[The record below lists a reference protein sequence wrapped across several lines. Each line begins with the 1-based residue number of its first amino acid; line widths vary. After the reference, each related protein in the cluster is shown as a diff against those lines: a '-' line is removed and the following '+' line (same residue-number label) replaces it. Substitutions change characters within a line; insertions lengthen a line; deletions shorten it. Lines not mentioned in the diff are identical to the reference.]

1 MRTAFRSRVSK
12 AGYRAELASSASD
25 VISPQG
31 TPTTTARRLIRI
43 LGVPQPT
50 PRRAAWKGI
59 QAAAMAV
66 LDEIETC
73 HTESAPLCS
82 VPSDGADEQ
91 SCRADHVLSL
101 FANQEVCV
109 KTVKNDDWLRFVH
122 QLNSGPF
129 RTSVSL
135 PPPGG
140 RRMCLFGRV
149 SAGAVGVVF
158 DRRRLDLSKALTLAL
173 ALTLTLARAQNLAL
187 TLTLTL
193 ALTLTL
199 RRSSGRAAT
208 TLRRSST
215 SPSTGTT
222 TRS

>member
-1 MRTAFRSRVSK
+1 
-12 AGYRAELASSASD
+12 
-25 VISPQG
+25 
-31 TPTTTARRLIRI
+31 
-43 LGVPQPT
+43 
-50 PRRAAWKGI
+50 
-59 QAAAMAV
+59 MAV

-91 SCRADHVLSL
+91 SCRADRVLSL

-149 SAGAVGVVF
+149 SAGAVGVIF
-158 DRRRLDLSKALTLAL
+158 DRRKLDLSKAFIWPSGYYAKTEFNLTFDRHNNAELTGGREQHLVTIDAL
-173 ALTLTLARAQNLAL
+173 LEVRGWGDGWLG
-187 TLTLTL
+187 
-193 ALTLTL
+193 L
-199 RRSSGRAAT
+199 RLGLGLSDEPESE
-208 TLRRSST
+208 
-215 SPSTGTT
+215 P
-222 TRS
+222 

>member
-1 MRTAFRSRVSK
+1 
-12 AGYRAELASSASD
+12 
-25 VISPQG
+25 
-31 TPTTTARRLIRI
+31 
-43 LGVPQPT
+43 
-50 PRRAAWKGI
+50 
-59 QAAAMAV
+59 MAV

-73 HTESAPLCS
+73 HTQSAPLCS

-158 DRRRLDLSKALTLAL
+158 DRRRLDLSNAFIWPSGYYAKTEFNITFDRNNNAELTGGRDQHLVTIDALLEV
-173 ALTLTLARAQNLAL
+173 
-187 TLTLTL
+187 
-193 ALTLTL
+193 
-199 RRSSGRAAT
+199 
-208 TLRRSST
+208 
-215 SPSTGTT
+215 
-222 TRS
+222 

>member
-1 MRTAFRSRVSK
+1 
-12 AGYRAELASSASD
+12 
-25 VISPQG
+25 
-31 TPTTTARRLIRI
+31 
-43 LGVPQPT
+43 
-50 PRRAAWKGI
+50 
-59 QAAAMAV
+59 MAV

-91 SCRADHVLSL
+91 SCRADRVLSL
-101 FANQEVCV
+101 FANQEACV

-158 DRRRLDLSKALTLAL
+158 DRRRLDLSKALTL
-173 ALTLTLARAQNLAL
+173 

-193 ALTLTL
+193 ALSLTLSLTLTL
-199 RRSSGRAAT
+199 
-208 TLRRSST
+208 
-215 SPSTGTT
+215 
-222 TRS
+222 TRSPKHGEGATLQLRELAVNVIHADHLRTAIDKGLAEQAAS

>member
-1 MRTAFRSRVSK
+1 
-12 AGYRAELASSASD
+12 
-25 VISPQG
+25 
-31 TPTTTARRLIRI
+31 
-43 LGVPQPT
+43 
-50 PRRAAWKGI
+50 
-59 QAAAMAV
+59 MAV

-158 DRRRLDLSKALTLAL
+158 DRRRLDLSKA
-173 ALTLTLARAQNLAL
+173 Q
-187 TLTLTL
+187 
-193 ALTLTL
+193 
-199 RRSSGRAAT
+199 
-208 TLRRSST
+208 
-215 SPSTGTT
+215 P
-222 TRS
+222 